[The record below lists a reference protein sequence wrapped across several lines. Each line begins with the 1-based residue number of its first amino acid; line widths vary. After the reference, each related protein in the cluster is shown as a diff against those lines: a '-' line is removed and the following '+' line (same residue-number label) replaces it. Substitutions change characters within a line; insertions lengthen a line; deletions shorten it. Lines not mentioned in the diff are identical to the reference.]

1 MKKIFVLLMVIAPF
15 FTFANNYSLNLSDVD
30 QTISQAQEVNYQN
43 FNLNHEISVS
53 PLVTNEQA
61 GVKNATT
68 ALVLSVFVGYLGV
81 HRLYLGTTMTTFILY
96 LITGGGCGILATVDD
111 VLLLIALIQ
120 SDPIDAYVDNPHLF
134 MWQN

>member
-15 FTFANNYSLNLSDVD
+15 FSFANDYSLNLSEVD

-43 FNLNHEISVS
+43 FNLSHEIAVS
-53 PLVTNEQA
+53 PLNTNEQQE

-68 ALVLSVFVGYLGV
+68 AFVLSIFVGYLGV

-111 VLLLIALIQ
+111 ILLLIALIQ
-120 SDPIDAYVDNPHLF
+120 SSPIDAYIDNPHLF
-134 MWQN
+134 MWQ